1 MRDGRPVVY
10 FFSAIIVLMFY
21 WVINSYFIEI
31 QEREEL
37 IDQLHETIIIQQK
50 AIDTQKMQND
60 LLLQYYFNQTRKP
73 LDSSPLYHN
82 KSI

>member
-1 MRDGRPVVY
+1 MKDGRPVVY

-21 WVINSYFIEI
+21 WVINSHFIEI

-37 IDQLHETIIIQQK
+37 IDQLHETIIIQQE
-50 AIDTQKMQND
+50 AIDAQKRQND
-60 LLLQYYFNQTRKP
+60 LLLQFYFNQTRRSQE
-73 LDSSPLYHN
+73 SSPLYH

>member
-1 MRDGRPVVY
+1 MKEGRPVVY

-21 WVINSYFIEI
+21 WVINSHFIEI

-37 IDQLHETIIIQQK
+37 IDQLHETIIIQQE
-50 AIDTQKMQND
+50 AIDAQKRQND
-60 LLLQYYFNQTRKP
+60 LLLQFYFNQTRESQE
-73 LDSSPLYHN
+73 SSPLYH